1 MDRDKLPMVDID
13 GTSTEEILAAIREDR
28 DEVFTQLVAQFH
40 AQMVSLA
47 HSMLREHEAEEAV
60 QDAWISAYKGIGN
73 FEGRSSLRTWLSRIV
88 INEARM
94 RLRKT
99 GREFNLDILSG
110 ESDALAGRFRE
121 DGHWSRPPLKWET
134 GSPDELLQ
142 EQNLLDCVDKTLD
155 KLPANQR
162 AVLELRDI
170 HGLEL
175 DAICNMLEI
184 TSSNVRVLL
193 HRARLQLFNMV
204 DHYQGTGE
212 C

>member
-1 MDRDKLPMVDID
+1 MSTDKSATVDINQASA
-13 GTSTEEILAAIREDR
+13 GELQAALRQDK
-28 DEVFTQLVAQFH
+28 DKVFTQLVAQLH
-40 AQMVSLA
+40 RQMIFLARSL
-47 HSMLREHEAEEAV
+47 LPVQEAEEAV
-60 QDAWISAYKGIGN
+60 QDAWISAYRGIDG

-94 RLRKT
+94 RLRLS
-99 GREFNLDILSG
+99 GREINLDVLTT
-110 ESDALAGRFRE
+110 EPDALAGHFRE
-121 DGHWSRPPLKWET
+121 DGHWSTPPLTWDA
-134 GSPDELLQ
+134 GSPEELLQ

-170 HGLEL
+170 QGMELEE
-175 DAICNMLEI
+175 ICNMLEI
-184 TSSNVRVLL
+184 SSSNVRVLL
-193 HRARLQLFNMV
+193 HRARLQMFNMV